1 MSRLL
6 RANFSRLWK
15 TTAFWVCL
23 ILPVALSIFFD
34 ILDNVEEIYNSM
46 MNVTPI
52 SLFFAAIFTAMYI
65 GTDNSEKT
73 VRNKLIIGIPR
84 GKVYLANLITVSVGM
99 SLIFAANWLTVL
111 VNDLTHGGYLKIG
124 TGALVLYMALSLVAG
139 AAMTALCT
147 LLAMLIT
154 SRSLATA
161 ITIMLTIG
169 MFFGTRYLA
178 ELSTG
183 PSHYTSSVYDY
194 ETGEYVM
201 VDDYD
206 DYTFVVSEGVEKAA
220 KAVYKF
226 LPTSQLEDIETEI
239 SFLDMRSEF
248 DHITSVFEPMW
259 YSLGVGAAATVIG
272 LLAFRKKDL
281 K

>member
-15 TTAFWVCL
+15 TKAFWVCL
-23 ILPVALSIFFD
+23 ILPVAFSIFLN
-34 ILDNVEEIYNSM
+34 IIDNIEEIYNSM

-99 SLIFAANWLTVL
+99 ALIFAANWLTVL
-111 VNDLTHGGYLKIG
+111 VYDLTHGGYLKIG
-124 TGALVLYMALSLVAG
+124 TGALVLYMALGIVAG
-139 AAMTALCT
+139 AAMIALCT
-147 LLAMLIT
+147 LLTMLIT

-169 MFFGTRYLA
+169 MFFGTRFLA

-239 SFLDMRSEF
+239 SFLDMRLGVG
-248 DHITSVFEPMW
+248 DITSVFEPVW